1 MEEIRCG
8 SCRKLLMKAAGQAI
22 LGPVDI
28 KCPRCGTM
36 NCLRPAAIVPVMPA
50 SDRLER
56 PTQGDGSCGS
66 TSRTRPIRKTV

>member
-36 NCLRPAAIVPVMPA
+36 NCLRPLVPAQEEPIPQA
-50 SDRLER
+50 PIEPFSER
-56 PTQGDGSCGS
+56 PKSG
-66 TSRTRPIRKTV
+66 